1 MVAVGGVAMPLV
13 RVVDMVVVA
22 YRLVPASGAVNVGV
36 ARVGQMRKRMLVVM
50 VVVRGVGMT
59 FVDVVD
65 MPLALD
71 ASVPAIRAVAV
82 LMDRVF

>member
-13 RVVDMVVVA
+13 RVVNMVVVA
-22 YRLVPASGAVNVGV
+22 DCLVPASRAVSVDV

-71 ASVPAIRAVAV
+71 AGVPATRPVLV
-82 LMDRVF
+82 LMGRVR

>member
-1 MVAVGGVAMPLV
+1 MPV
-13 RVVDMVVVA
+13 MRVVDMVVVA
-22 YRLVPASGAVNVGV
+22 DCLVPASRAVNVGV
-36 ARVGQMRKRMLVVM
+36 ASVGQMRKRMLVVM

-71 ASVPAIRAVAV
+71 ASVSAVRPVVV
-82 LMDRVF
+82 LMGRVR